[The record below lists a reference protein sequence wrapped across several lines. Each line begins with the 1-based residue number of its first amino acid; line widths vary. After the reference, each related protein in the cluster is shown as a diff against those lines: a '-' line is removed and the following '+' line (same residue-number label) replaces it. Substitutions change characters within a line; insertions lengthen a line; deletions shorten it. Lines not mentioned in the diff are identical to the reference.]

1 MKWKMYKL
9 DLIKA
14 VKASDPER
22 FAKFYNKDYSLS
34 EYSFGCGYVE
44 IYNRVKDSSSTYIE
58 LYRDGCYHVRGRID
72 GSMFWES
79 FDLLTVARQYVKQLK
94 RNNP

>member
-1 MKWKMYKL
+1 MWSTKNI
-9 DLIKA
+9 DQIKR
-14 VKASDPER
+14 KRMEQPCI

-44 IYNRVKDSSSTYIE
+44 IYSRAKDPSSTYIE

-79 FDLLTVARQYVKQLK
+79 FDLLTEARQYVKQLK

>member
-44 IYNRVKDSSSTYIE
+44 IYKNGENYIE
-58 LYRDGCYHVRGRID
+58 LYRDGCYQVRGRIIE
-72 GSMFWES
+72 GAMFWES
-79 FDLLTVARQYVKQLK
+79 FDLLTEARQYVKQLK

>member
-1 MKWKMYKL
+1 MKWKMHKRE
-9 DLIKA
+9 LIKA

-44 IYNRVKDSSSTYIE
+44 IYSRAKDPSSTYIE

-72 GSMFWES
+72 GSMFWAS